1 MAKLALALAL
11 GIAAVAAIGCAPS
24 QDKPEAAAPGVQVAQ
39 AAVGEAAGEAAAAP
53 AKAAPE
59 IACAG
64 GGVAGACGEAAVA
77 AAPAAGEGEHK
88 VETGCGD
95 YGATAALTNTAERA
109 VTKADGTQG
118 LHIGSDFA
126 APEVVKVSQLLAD
139 PLAFKG
145 KTVRVE
151 GDVSAMC
158 QHKRGWFSVVAE
170 DKSGGFVRV
179 TTTPAFLVPRGSVGK
194 FARAEGRVEVIEVAA
209 NHARHLAKE
218 HQLGDPAEIAG
229 NIHQVVIRA
238 AGAEFF

>member
-1 MAKLALALAL
+1 
-11 GIAAVAAIGCAPS
+11 VAG
-24 QDKPEAAAPGVQVAQ
+24 G
-39 AAVGEAAGEAAAAP
+39 AAAAP
-53 AKAAPE
+53 AQAAPE
-59 IACAG
+59 TACAG
-64 GGVAGACGEAAVA
+64 GAAAGACGQAA
-77 AAPAAGEGEHK
+77 AAPAAAAPGAPE

-95 YGATAALTNTAERA
+95 YGATAALTNSAERA
-109 VTKADGTQG
+109 VRGADGAQG

-126 APEVVKVSQLLAD
+126 APQVVKVSQLLAD
-139 PLAFKG
+139 PLAYKG

-158 QHKRGWFSVVAE
+158 QHQRGWFSVVAE